1 MSQSK
6 HAPRGRTMYS
16 TTAASVD
23 EARAAWVTASR
34 DDELDRW
41 HELYDRVVPAPE
53 TSLTTLERYRAG
65 WPGRDADERARYREL
80 DACTTQATRPA
91 DS

>member
-1 MSQSK
+1 MS
-6 HAPRGRTMYS
+6 S

-53 TSLTTLERYRAG
+53 TSLTSRERWTG
-65 WPGRDADERARYREL
+65 WLARPRSAEERARYREL
-80 DACTTQATRPA
+80 DPCTTQAARPA
-91 DS
+91 VADRA